1 MASQE
6 RRYVSPSKQ
15 RLEASADPAWLR
27 RQQRFFTAYVN
38 AKIAKTDAPKVEELF
53 EDLKDGRVL
62 KAFVEELSGTTVQGK
77 QTTGGSFIQH
87 VANLTPTF
95 TFIKSTTKIVGI
107 GPQDVADGNPGLVLG
122 LLWSLIVFFASR
134 DLGALTKGDR
144 DLKATLLD
152 WARGRC
158 SKRVQVNDLGPAFAD
173 GRAFLALLE
182 EEGFAYAPSKGAA
195 ENLQKAFDYAE
206 ETYGAPQLLDAADP
220 DCWREDKAVVAYLAE
235 LVRRL
240 PERKRSGNKAVE
252 AVDACF
258 SGGIVEECARNLAG
272 VLATL
277 QASKTGWLGG
287 LLARPVPTVCLVVE
301 EASAPMA
308 IAACRGQRQASERS
322 CDLHVVVV
330 KRGDDVAALLRE
342 RYAAEKPPPD
352 YAWVDAPGC
361 CDVRGT
367 ALCFAAPGAAA
378 IDVSVRVAREQGV
391 DSAEVAALDANQVLC
406 ACLRAASSVSLPSA
420 SDVEAVDA
428 AEAAGAADLLLSR
441 TRIAAL
447 APTDAPAGTFPS
459 TSSIASLEVRV
470 APGVSADATARV
482 VGDAL
487 RSCAV
492 VDFGAEAEVFTTAC
506 TDGYCSAPSLE
517 FAGRLRAACVAEAP
531 DGIVVAPTVASRSVP
546 VAAAAYRALGAATF
560 ALSLRSANDPNSL
573 QASARVL
580 ARLASGE
587 ALPVAAVEAAE

>member
-27 RQQRFFTAYVN
+27 RQQRFFTAYAN
-38 AKIAKTDAPKVEELF
+38 AKLAKTDAPKVEELF
-53 EDLKDGRVL
+53 RDLQDGRVL
-62 KAFVEELSGTTVQGK
+62 KAFVEELSGTTIKGK

-95 TFIKSTTKIVGI
+95 TFIKSATKIVGI

-144 DLKATLLD
+144 DLKTTLLD

-182 EEGFAYAPSKGAA
+182 EEGFAYAPSKDAA
-195 ENLQKAFDYAE
+195 ANLQRAFDYAE

-240 PERKRSGNKAVE
+240 PERKRSGNEAVE

-258 SGGIVEECARNLAG
+258 DGGIVEECARDLAG
-272 VLATL
+272 VLSTL

-301 EASAPMA
+301 EASVSMA
-308 IAACRGQRQASERS
+308 VAACRGQRQASERS

-342 RYAAEKPPPD
+342 RYATPPD
-352 YAWVDAPGC
+352 YVLVDAPGC
-361 CDVRGT
+361 LDVRGT
-367 ALCFAAPGAAA
+367 ALCFAAPGTAA

-391 DSAEVAALDANQVLC
+391 DSAEVNALDANQVLC
-406 ACLRAASSVSLPSA
+406 ACLRAASSVSLPGA
-420 SDVEAVDA
+420 SDAEAVDT
-428 AEAAGAADLLLSR
+428 AEAAGAADLLRSR

-459 TSSIASLEVRV
+459 TSSIASLAVRV

-506 TDGYCSAPSLE
+506 TDGYCSAPSVE

-560 ALSLRSANDPNSL
+560 ALSLRSTNDADSL

-580 ARLASGE
+580 ARLASGG